1 MKRGFCYGASFVL
14 SIALAAL
21 AAPSSAQVVAAS
33 AKPTAE
39 ALTRP
44 KPTAEALARPKP
56 AIEAQRT
63 RFLAKASPKLKA
75 KLPSLIAPVVERAG
89 AKPKPKEAPVDLVAT
104 AKTSLRAAGY
114 GDGADIQALV
124 FLVLMEAAKAAED
137 DLRATLEKIKAANE
151 MKRCLRAKIRG
162 GDCKGNVRT
171 RFEPVLGKAVTREIT
186 EGSLDSLSEMG
197 ELQQLSLQESMAR
210 MQKLMETLSNLM
222 KKISDTNAS
231 IIANMK

>member
-1 MKRGFCYGASFVL
+1 MKRGSFFGASFVL
-14 SIALAAL
+14 SIAL
-21 AAPSSAQVVAAS
+21 AAPSSAQVVAAP

-39 ALTRP
+39 ALARP

-56 AIEAQRT
+56 AIETQRT
-63 RFLAKASPKLKA
+63 RFLAQASPKLKA

-114 GDGADIQALV
+114 GDGDDIQALV
-124 FLVLMEAAKAAED
+124 FLVLMEAAKAARD

-151 MKRCLRAKIRG
+151 MKRCLRAKVRG
-162 GDCKGNVRT
+162 GDCKGNVRMK
-171 RFEPVLGKAVTREIT
+171 FEPVLGKAVTKEIT

-197 ELQQLSLQESMAR
+197 ELAAVDLEAAMRR
-210 MQKLMETLSNLM
+210 MSELEVTLSKLM
-222 KKISDTNAS
+222 KKISDTNAG